1 MSLLLSSG
9 KSVSQFPA
17 PKRFGLYSVYKWE
30 NKKREREIDSKREK
44 EFIRDIKMNQL
55 VISITLRSNQ
65 LRIFSIF
72 S

>member
-17 PKRFGLYSVYKWE
+17 PKRFGLYSVYKNE
-30 NKKREREIDSKREK
+30 SREREIDSEREK